1 MTRAD
6 ARPDSR
12 ELYYKA
18 CSKSM
23 GKRELI
29 LIVVFV
35 MLGATVYQFTAPPP
49 APGERTFSFS
59 RIVDEM
65 RREVRGNR
73 ASAEVK
79 STTTEVIDESIT
91 ELRFTPRTNN
101 LTIVGEDRKDV
112 EANLAVRSTGYD
124 DAEAR
129 KLAGETQV
137 KYDRSGSVLFVT
149 IQYPEPGSQTA
160 RLSLKIPARLKV
172 RIEPN
177 SGRLEVSNVTDV
189 ELANAR
195 GETILKDIKGRVSG
209 THRGGELKITDAG
222 SLKLTTRGSDT
233 RIERIRGET
242 VISTQAGDLRGTG
255 VVGPI
260 EVESNSTDVTLE
272 GLDQTTGMVRIN
284 ATGGSIVMKGVRSES
299 RIDLRN
305 AELELAIDR
314 PAIVAVYSEGEEP
327 VEITPPAAGGFRL
340 DVVAREADITAT
352 PEGLFKT
359 WGLAVDSQ
367 GEDKEHRLTGDVAG
381 GGPLVTVRS
390 QRGSILF
397 RGR

>member
-1 MTRAD
+1 
-6 ARPDSR
+6 
-12 ELYYKA
+12 
-18 CSKSM
+18 M

-49 APGERTFSFS
+49 APGERSFS
-59 RIVDEM
+59 LSGIIDEM

-73 ASAEVK
+73 ASAEVR
-79 STTTEVIDESIT
+79 STTTEAIDESVT

-112 EANLAVRSTGYD
+112 EAILNVRSSGYD
-124 DAEAR
+124 DAEAK
-129 KLAGETQV
+129 KLAGETHV

-160 RLSLKIPARLKV
+160 RMSLKVPARLKV

-177 SGRLEVSNVTDV
+177 SGRLEVANVTDV

-195 GETILKDIKGRVSG
+195 GETILKGIKGRVSG

-233 RIERIRGET
+233 RIEGIRGET
-242 VISTQAGDLRGTG
+242 VISTQAGDLRATG
-255 VVGPI
+255 IVGPI
-260 EVESNSTDVTLE
+260 EVESNSTDVTLDSTE
-272 GLDQTTGMVRIN
+272 QTTGTVRIN
-284 ATGGSIVMKGVRSES
+284 ATGGSIVVKGVRTES

-305 AELELAIDR
+305 AELELALDR
-314 PAIVAVYSEGEEP
+314 PAIVAVYSEGEES
-327 VEITPPAAGGFRL
+327 VEITPPAGGYRL
-340 DVVAREADITAT
+340 DVVAREADITST

-367 GEDKEHRLTGDVAG
+367 GEGKEHRLAGDVAG

-390 QRGSILF
+390 QRGGILF